1 MGRVGVGVYD
11 RLTEEYGMHVYGIE
25 FDEDRIIELRDRGYR
40 IVAGD
45 VTDPELW
52 RRIEL
57 LDIPQLFAMSLPRYT
72 DSDKVL
78 ARIHHDYPGATVATI
93 TQTRGREQA
102 LLTAGADVAVYL
114 YEGVG
119 DELADQAVAHLRQ
132 G

>member
-1 MGRVGVGVYD
+1 ME
-11 RLTEEYGMHVYGIE
+11 TSHQPTS
-25 FDEDRIIELRDRGYR
+25 RGLPR
-40 IVAGD
+40 PIRG
-45 VTDPELW
+45 
-52 RRIEL
+52 L
-57 LDIPQLFAMSLPRYT
+57 LVNQAPPHTNNRTLSRYT

-93 TQTRGREQA
+93 TQTRGREQT